1 MELSKLKINPNNP
14 QTFDDLSKLE
24 NSIKDFP
31 KMMELRP
38 IVYDPLSMQVLGG
51 NKRLIC
57 LQNLEFK
64 EIPDNWIKSASELTE
79 DEKKRFIIADN
90 IGFGEWNFDILE
102 TEFNECDIE
111 AWGLDVESFNNI
123 DYSDKNQE
131 INIDDFDD
139 EMIIKLKYT
148 EDEYLKVKDQL
159 SKIAETPEQA
169 VWKLLNN
176 E

>member
-1 MELSKLKINPNNP
+1 MNIEKLKINPNNP
-14 QTFDDLSKLE
+14 QKFDDLSKLE
-24 NSIKDFP
+24 NSIKEFP

-38 IVYDPLSMQVLGG
+38 IIYDPSNMQVLGG

-57 LQNLEFK
+57 LQNLGYK
-64 EIPDNWIKSASELTE
+64 EIPDTWIKSGDELTE

-90 IGFGEWNFDILE
+90 VGFGEWDWNILE
-102 TEFNECDIE
+102 TEFDDCNLKDWNLSIDSIDN
-111 AWGLDVESFNNI
+111 L

-131 INIDDFDD
+131 IDTDSFDD

-148 EDEYLKVKDQL
+148 EYEYLKVKEQL
-159 SKIAETPEQA
+159 LQIAETPEQA
-169 VWKLLNN
+169 VWKLLKN